1 VHDIDE
7 IRQRAESRSSWKD
20 PDEVLSFAVVSV
32 VVVVVV
38 VVV

>member
-1 VHDIDE
+1 MKSASA
-7 IRQRAESRSSWKD
+7 RESRFSWKD

-38 VVV
+38 